1 MRPGNQNNKQRMRG
15 RGSSNSSSSSGGGR
29 KTPNT
34 LTRSF
39 ESNGPDVKIRGTA
52 LHIAEKYQQ
61 LARDAHVSGDRII
74 SENYYQHAEHYQ
86 RIVAAAQPQPMP
98 SSAPSSRADDDEGLG
113 SVEAQSGALMNEEQ
127 EVVAAPQPVMGLDA
141 PQPFIGSAPAD
152 EVNDRARQAPPAVAD
167 DDDDDSRR
175 RRVRGTRGRGV
186 RRPADEAPV
195 RTRAPAR
202 ARAPA
207 RSPAPVAANAPAPVQ
222 ANAPAPVAASAPA
235 PAHVPAPAN
244 APAPVAASAPAPAHV
259 PAPASAPAPAHVP
272 DQARTAAP
280 VSAPVHVPTPASTP
294 APAEPSVA
302 KEGGEEE
309 AVPKTRRTPRA
320 RTPRAARTQ
329 RSRAPRVPAQE
340 APAGDAPAP
349 APAAL
354 ETTGDGES

>member
-1 MRPGNQNNKQRMRG
+1 MRG
-15 RGSSNSSSSSGGGR
+15 RGGSNSNSNSSGGGR
-29 KTPNT
+29 KAPNA

-86 RIVAAAQPQPMP
+86 RIVAAAQPQPTQSP
-98 SSAPSSRADDDEGLG
+98 APSSRNEDDEAPA
-113 SVEAQSGALMNEEQ
+113 SVEAQNGALMNEEQ

-141 PQPFIGSAPAD
+141 PQPFIGSVTASDAN
-152 EVNDRARQAPPAVAD
+152 EGARPAPPAVAD
-167 DDDDDSRR
+167 DDDDDGPR

-186 RRPADEAPV
+186 RRPTDDAPV
-195 RTRAPAR
+195 RSRAPAR
-202 ARAPA
+202 TRAPA
-207 RSPAPVAANAPAPVQ
+207 RSPAPAHTPVPVSAPAPTPASV
-222 ANAPAPVAASAPA
+222 PAPVAAS
-235 PAHVPAPAN
+235 V
-244 APAPVAASAPAPAHV
+244 V
-259 PAPASAPAPAHVP
+259 APASAPVPASAPKPVPARAVTAPA
-272 DQARTAAP
+272 AAP
-280 VSAPVHVPTPASTP
+280 VSAPAQAPTSAP

-329 RSRAPRVPAQE
+329 RSRSPRVPAQD
-340 APAGDAPAP
+340 APEGDAPAP
-349 APAAL
+349 APVAL